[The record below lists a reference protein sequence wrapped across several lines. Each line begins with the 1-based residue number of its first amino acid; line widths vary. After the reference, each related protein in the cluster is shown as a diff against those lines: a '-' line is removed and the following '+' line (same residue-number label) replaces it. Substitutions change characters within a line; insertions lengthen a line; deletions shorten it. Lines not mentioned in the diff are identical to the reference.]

1 LDFAGFVPFQPAG
14 PSMARALLCPGSP
27 TAATPIPSLA
37 TNQVDLMMNP
47 LKSFAE
53 IPNLDFAGF
62 EVLQIVPM
70 WELSDS
76 AVVQDFEAIP
86 ANWVPVDP
94 DVHLNSVF
102 LHSKSE
108 LVDLDPKLE
117 SVVTVPNPAVLVDS
131 GVD

>member
-1 LDFAGFVPFQPAG
+1 
-14 PSMARALLCPGSP
+14 
-27 TAATPIPSLA
+27 
-37 TNQVDLMMNP
+37 MMNP

-102 LHSKSE
+102 LYSKSE
-108 LVDLDPKLE
+108 LVDLDPRLE